1 MYRLRCLHSPHTVHG
16 PNWSAN
22 FWSKQKPVTQQLAL
36 IAEVLSATTYTERK
50 EAGATAAL
58 NEALRPLGFDF
69 ALIVNQHQQSEV
81 NLLVGPRSTFPLY
94 WQAEEDSGVLTIT
107 DHLPH
112 SESSTQALRDQLD
125 ASWLKTFLA
134 HCIASGP
141 MEFSPS
147 PRTIYKAWQRVP
159 ASHWAQLDTV
169 SVSRPKSRTPKLRAF
184 DNISSPHCL
193 TYARPEELQ
202 EFIRAALIAHL
213 QQLWCAPTSR
223 ADSKG
228 NLAVELSGGIDS
240 GLVMAAAIEARIRAA
255 QAIGEGQTASLP
267 IGICNRYPYP
277 EFRREAL
284 YQQAIQRKY
293 NFELNYQEGAQLLPF
308 AGLNSLPVHDEP
320 SVLTTSW
327 GHLITMHQ
335 HCHDRG
341 VKTLLTGHGGD
352 TLFEVPPSTPIL
364 THSRGDLPALFSHAC
379 RAEVREQGH
388 EIREFL
394 NQQSAPWQLSKY
406 WHPTL
411 LDSPFI
417 NRVFLRHNTHALTY
431 TSGLICPDVVNGLH
445 AYWQLSHRTPRTSV
459 RVTQKPVAYELFK
472 DLLPDPVWR
481 RPGKVNHLGLAYR
494 GLFNSRRDL
503 SILIPYLELFA
514 PLLEFEVSA
523 MQETLLTATSGL
535 HSGASWISRML
546 ALLAWAHAREHR
558 HTLVAE

>member
-1 MYRLRCLHSPHTVHG
+1 MYRLRCLHHPHTVQG

-22 FWSKQKPVTQQLAL
+22 LWSKQEPSIQQLAQVVE
-36 IAEVLSATTYTERK
+36 ALSSHTYRELNKPAATS
-50 EAGATAAL
+50 AL

-69 ALIVNQHQQSEV
+69 ALILNQHQQSEI

-94 WQAEEDSGVLTIT
+94 WQAEEDSGALTIT

-112 SESSTQALRDQLD
+112 TECSTQALRDQLD
-125 ASWLKTFLA
+125 ANWLKTFLA

-159 ASHWAQLDTV
+159 ASHCVQLDTG
-169 SVSRPKSRTPKLRAF
+169 SASRPSRQTPKLRPF
-184 DNISSPHCL
+184 DNISNPHCL
-193 TYARPEELQ
+193 SYSRLDELQ

-213 QQLWCAPTSR
+213 QQVRCVPTSS
-223 ADSKG
+223 AEVNG

-240 GLVMAAAIEARIRAA
+240 GLVMAAAFYART
-255 QAIGEGQTASLP
+255 QAIGMAQTSPLP

-277 EFRREAL
+277 EFRREAV
-284 YQQAIQRKY
+284 YQQAIQRQY
-293 NFELNYQEGAQLLPF
+293 NIELNYLEGAQLLPF
-308 AGLNSLPVHDEP
+308 AGLSSLPVHDEP

-341 VKTLLTGHGGD
+341 IQTLLTGHGGD
-352 TLFEVPPSTPIL
+352 TLFEVPPSAPIL
-364 THSRGDLPALFSHAC
+364 THSRGDLPALFSQSC
-379 RAEVREQGH
+379 QAEVRERGH
-388 EIREFL
+388 EIRDFL

-417 NRVFLRHNTHALTY
+417 NRVFMHDSTHPLTY
-431 TSGLICPDVVNGLH
+431 TSGLICPDVVTGLH
-445 AYWQLSHRTPRTSV
+445 AYWQLSHRTPRSPV
-459 RVTQKPVAYELFK
+459 RATQKPVAYELFK
-472 DLLPDPVWR
+472 DLLPEAVWR

-503 SILIPYLELFA
+503 SILTSYLELFA
-514 PLLEFEVSA
+514 PLLEFNVGA
-523 MQETLLTATSGL
+523 MQETLHTATSGL
-535 HSGASWISRML
+535 QSGASWVSRMI
-546 ALLAWAHAREHR
+546 ALLAWAHAREHGQ
-558 HTLVAE
+558 TLVAE